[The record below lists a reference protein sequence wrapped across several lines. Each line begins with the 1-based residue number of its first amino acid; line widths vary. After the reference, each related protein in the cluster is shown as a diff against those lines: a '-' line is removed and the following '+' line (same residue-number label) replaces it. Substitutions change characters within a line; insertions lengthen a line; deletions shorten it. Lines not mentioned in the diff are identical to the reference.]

1 MIMLHGIGEKKRMA
15 TILLAEDEA
24 VLRMLICDTLED
36 EGHKLDVACDGEEAL
51 QKIEQRDFDLVILD
65 YMMPKLTGL
74 DVLKMIKQ
82 MPDKTHTKVLIL
94 SAKSQCTDQEIMRAA
109 GADDFIPKPFSPL
122 ELARKV
128 EEMLA

>member
-1 MIMLHGIGEKKRMA
+1 MA

-36 EGHKLDVACDGEEAL
+36 EGHKLEVACDGEEAL
-51 QKIEQRDFDLVILD
+51 QKIGQRDYDLIILD
-65 YMMPKLTGL
+65 HMMPKLTGL
-74 DVLKMIKQ
+74 DVLKKIKQ
-82 MPDKTHTKVLIL
+82 MPDKTATKVLIL
-94 SAKSQCTDQEIMRAA
+94 SAKSQHSDQEIMRAA

-122 ELARKV
+122 EMARKV

>member
-1 MIMLHGIGEKKRMA
+1 MMLHGIGERKKMA

-36 EGHKLDVACDGEEAL
+36 EGHKLEVACDGEEAL
-51 QKIEQRDFDLVILD
+51 QKIGQRDYDLIILD
-65 YMMPKLTGL
+65 HMMPKLTGL
-74 DVLKMIKQ
+74 DVLKKIKQ
-82 MPDKTHTKVLIL
+82 MPDKTATKVLIL
-94 SAKSQCTDQEIMRAA
+94 SAKSQHSDQEIMRAA